1 MKIIEQPLEYEVRP
15 SEHFIMNLI
24 KRGFG
29 LSTIVN
35 IYNFVETNK
44 ANIEIGKEF
53 EISTGKDTFIA
64 SVDKNKNIH
73 LITGWMGN
81 RSKR

>member
-15 SEHFIMNLI
+15 SEHFIINLI

-35 IYNFVETNK
+35 IYNYVEKNI
-44 ANIEIGKEF
+44 NSIEIGKEF

-73 LITGWMGN
+73 LITGWIGN
-81 RSKR
+81 RNKK